1 MFADDTKIFKM
12 IASRNDAIILQ
23 SDMHKLEYWSR
34 TWGLDFNSDKCHVLT
49 MGKFEDIKHT
59 HLYTVYNQEMEHVFE
74 VKDLGVTFD
83 AELTFTE
90 HIMTKARKANAIVGL
105 TRRSFTYLDSKSF
118 TNLYT
123 LLKHV
128 EILEKVQMRATKL
141 VDGFGN
147 LDYPE
152 RLKRLNLPTL
162 VYRRKRG
169 DVIELYKH
177 FHKYDKAMLS
187 DSFQPRERC
196 SRKHDFQLHTRKPKD
211 GTRGVQSNELYYRS
225 PNCGTTYPNTLST
238 RIISTNSKSV
248 WIKHGRTN
256 RSNSI
261 TRRDVRAIQRDL
273 RGLRIRNL

>member
-1 MFADDTKIFKM
+1 
-12 IASRNDAIILQ
+12 
-23 SDMHKLEYWSR
+23 
-34 TWGLDFNSDKCHVLT
+34 
-49 MGKFEDIKHT
+49 
-59 HLYTVYNQEMEHVFE
+59 MEHVFE
-74 VKDLGVTFD
+74 EKDLGVTFD
-83 AELTFTE
+83 AELTFAE

-123 LLKHV
+123 SFVRPHLEYARCVWAPHLLKHV

-177 FHKYDKAMLS
+177 FHKYDKAIIS
-187 DSFQPRERC
+187 DSFQPRERR

-211 GTRGVQSNELYYRS
+211 GTRGVQSNEFYYRS
-225 PNCGTTYPNTLST
+225 P
-238 RIISTNSKSV
+238 
-248 WIKHGRTN
+248 KHVVNANNINQFKN
-256 RSNSI
+256 RLDKAWGNQPFNFDY
-261 TRRDVRAIQRDL
+261 TA
-273 RGLRIRNL
+273 